1 MAPVW
6 PDSPASDP
14 CSPNVCIA
22 PCGATAANRVAMWAS
37 PAPKL
42 SMRMRYRAALMSYID
57 IKRVMNKD
65 ECPSQPLRAAARRS
79 ASGNPIT
86 RRAR

>member
-6 PDSPASDP
+6 PDSPESDP
-14 CSPNVCIA
+14 CSPNA
-22 PCGATAANRVAMWAS
+22 YLSPCGATVAHRAAKWAS

-57 IKRVMNKD
+57 IQRVMNKD

-86 RRAR
+86 RPAR